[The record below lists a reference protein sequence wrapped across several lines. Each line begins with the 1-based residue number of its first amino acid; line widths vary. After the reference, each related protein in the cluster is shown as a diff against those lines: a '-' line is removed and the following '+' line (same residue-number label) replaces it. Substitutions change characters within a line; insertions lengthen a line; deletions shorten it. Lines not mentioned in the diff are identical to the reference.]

1 MGFTVAWILW
11 LGFLYSQNWAL
22 YSATGESLSLHS
34 LGGAAGQDPEPAQL
48 VL

>member
-1 MGFTVAWILW
+1 MGFTVAWIPW
-11 LGFLYSQNWAL
+11 LGFLDSQDWAL

-34 LGGAAGQDPEPAQL
+34 LDGAAGQEPEPAQL